1 MAATEGGDECGGP
14 YANSEVRAV
23 KAAGA
28 RREGTTIAE
37 VARQVGEY
45 HILLFLRARHE
56 VIPAS
61 QQRPS
66 ISLLPRQ
73 QSARDISAYWLPHD
87 FGPALSLW
95 PLHHHLTF

>member
-61 QQRPS
+61 QQRP
-66 ISLLPRQ
+66 
-73 QSARDISAYWLPHD
+73 
-87 FGPALSLW
+87 
-95 PLHHHLTF
+95 